1 MLTHNKPEPTYR
13 ASTFK
18 REQSPAAWR
27 QALGS
32 LPNAHA
38 LQSWTWGEFKS
49 RWGWQKIPLLL
60 SLAENSRQPLAAA
73 MVLKRQLPRL
83 PFSILYVPKGPA
95 LDYKDGPL
103 RRQVLAQLEKV
114 ARREKA
120 ILIKIDPDVVK
131 AWGEEQERP
140 SPIGSQFTKELKE
153 RGWLFS
159 NEQIQFRNTVELYLE
174 PSEEDLLLAM
184 KQKTRY
190 NIRYAGRK
198 GITVRPGGPA
208 DFDTILQMYRETAE
222 RDNFTI
228 RPPDYYRDAWTSL
241 YQAGMAQPLLAE
253 YEAEPVAAVI
263 LVKFGD
269 KVIYMYGASTEKE
282 RRRMPNYLLQ
292 WEAIRWAK
300 AQGCRTYDFWGAP
313 DAFVE
318 NDPLWGVWRF
328 KAGFAGEV
336 VHHIGAWDYP
346 VRPLL
351 YKLYTQL
358 LPRYLNWLR
367 R

>member
-1 MLTHNKPEPTYR
+1 MTTYR

-18 REQSPAAWR
+18 QEKSPAAWQ
-27 QALGS
+27 QALGR

-38 LQSWTWGEFKS
+38 LQSWTWGAFKS

-60 SLAENSRQPLAAA
+60 TVAESSWEPLAAA
-73 MVLKRQLPRL
+73 MILKRKIPRT
-83 PFSILYVPKGPA
+83 PFSILYVPKGPI
-95 LDYKDGPL
+95 LDYNDGPL

-114 ARREKA
+114 ARQERA

-140 SPIGSQFTKELKE
+140 SPIGSQFTQELKA

-174 PSEEDLLLAM
+174 PSEEELLMAM

-198 GITVRPGGPA
+198 GITVREGGPV
-208 DFDTILQMYRETAE
+208 DFDTILQMYQETAD
-222 RDNFTI
+222 RDDFTI
-228 RPPDYYRDAWTSL
+228 RPPDYYRDAWGSL
-241 YQAGMAQPLLAE
+241 YEAGMAQPLLAE
-253 YEAEPVAAVI
+253 FEGEPVAAVI
-263 LVKFGD
+263 LVRFGD
-269 KVIYMYGASTEKE
+269 KAIYMYGASTEKE

-300 AQGCRTYDFWGAP
+300 AQGYRTYDFWGAP
-313 DAFVE
+313 DEFVE
-318 NDPLWGVWRF
+318 DDPLWGVWRF
-328 KAGFAGEV
+328 KSGFEGEV

-346 VRPLL
+346 ARPLF
-351 YKLYTQL
+351 YKLYSQL
-358 LPRYLNWLR
+358 LPRYLGWLR
-367 R
+367 NRTT

>member
-1 MLTHNKPEPTYR
+1 
-13 ASTFK
+13 
-18 REQSPAAWR
+18 
-27 QALGS
+27 
-32 LPNAHA
+32 
-38 LQSWTWGEFKS
+38 
-49 RWGWQKIPLLL
+49 
-60 SLAENSRQPLAAA
+60 
-73 MVLKRQLPRL
+73 
-83 PFSILYVPKGPA
+83 
-95 LDYKDGPL
+95 L

-114 ARREKA
+114 ARRERA

-131 AWGEEQERP
+131 AWGEAQERP
-140 SPIGSQFTKELKE
+140 SPLGSQFIRELRT

-174 PSEEDLLLAM
+174 PSEAELLAQM

-198 GITVRPGGPA
+198 GITVRPGSPA
-208 DFDTILQMYRETAE
+208 DFETILQMYRATAA
-222 RDNFTI
+222 RDGFTI
-228 RPPDYYRDAWTSL
+228 RPPDYYRDAWNSF

-253 YEAEPVAAVI
+253 YEGEPVAAVI

-269 KVIYMYGASTEKE
+269 KTIYMYGASTEKE
-282 RRRMPNYLLQ
+282 RQRMPNYLLQ

-300 AQGCRTYDFWGAP
+300 EQGCRTYDFWGAP
-313 DAFVE
+313 DEFIE
-318 NDPLWGVWRF
+318 SDPLWGVWRF
-328 KAGFAGEV
+328 KAGFSGDV

-351 YKLYTQL
+351 YRLYTQL
-358 LPRYLNWLR
+358 LPRYLAWLR